1 MNPKQAIK
9 SIIYGCLDSRLARDY
24 ALRRLAGSALIP
36 MYHGVIPD
44 SSEFSAWTLMR
55 ESMFDAQMQFLVRHY
70 IPVTLEDA
78 LGGKFARGK
87 TAVAVTFDDGLK
99 NNLDVALPIL
109 EKYGIPAT
117 VYISTSAIE
126 QRQPFW
132 WDKVIMAVQ
141 ASGCDEIGPKY
152 GLANIRLRTGN
163 AEQRWTD
170 VHSLLTAL
178 IETAYPDREILAE
191 QIATDLL
198 GADYKVAPEFQV
210 MDIGELRQLA
220 ASPLISIGVHTHTH
234 DLLTRLDAE
243 AIRKTVLT
251 GQQNLVE
258 WLGGSI
264 EHFAYP
270 GGDHNQAVVD
280 VIRELQFTSAVTTES
295 GVCRPDT
302 NPLRIP
308 RLSMGAF
315 DMAPFWRA
323 RLCAMA

>member
-9 SIIYGCLDSRLARDY
+9 SIYYGCLDNRLVRGY
-24 ALRRLAGSALIP
+24 ALRRLTGAALIP

-44 SSEFSAWTLMR
+44 SSEYSAWTLMR
-55 ESMFDAQMQFLVRHY
+55 ESMFDAQMQFIARHFV
-70 IPVTLEDA
+70 PVTLEDV
-78 LGGKFARGK
+78 LQGNFPRGK
-87 TAVAVTFDDGLK
+87 IAVAVTFDDGLK
-99 NNLDVALPIL
+99 NNLDIALPIL
-109 EKYGIPAT
+109 EKHGIPAT

-141 ASGCDEIGPKY
+141 ASGCNEIGPKY

-163 AEQRWTD
+163 AEHCWEDIQ
-170 VHSLLTAL
+170 SLLTAL
-178 IETAYPDREILAE
+178 IETSYPQRELLAE

-198 GADYKVAPEFQV
+198 GVDYKIAPEFQV

-220 ASPLISIGVHTHTH
+220 TSPLVSIGVHTHTH
-234 DLLTRLDAE
+234 DLLTRLDADG
-243 AIRKTVLT
+243 IRSTVLT
-251 GQQNLVE
+251 GQKKLIE

-280 VIRELQFTSAVTTES
+280 VIRELQLPSAVTTDS
-295 GVCRPDT
+295 GVYRADT

-315 DMAPFWRA
+315 DVAPFWRA
-323 RLCAMA
+323 RLCALA